1 MGTEMGSEI
10 GFSTSHIECGM
21 AKMKPSCPSEN
32 KTTKHEE
39 KDCCEDE
46 FELLV
51 LDQDVQKSNLNLDYA
66 PEFVVSLV
74 YTFLGISFFPI
85 ETNNDY
91 QDYPSPIPRQD
102 LQVLH
107 QSFLI

>member
-1 MGTEMGSEI
+1 MGMEMESVI
-10 GFSTSHIECGM
+10 GFSTSHIECEM
-21 AKMKPSCPSEN
+21 TKKSDCHSQAE
-32 KTTKHEE
+32 TTNHNE
-39 KDCCEDE
+39 KECCNEE

-51 LDQDVQKSNLNLDYA
+51 LDQKLQKSTAALDYS

-74 YTFLGISFFPI
+74 YTYLGILFFPTA
-85 ETNNDY
+85 TNDNY
-91 QDYPSPIPRQD
+91 AEISPPFLRQD